1 MSPITRSVSIFTRAR
16 SGACC
21 ARSTNGA
28 ANRVLENCRRE
39 RIIGVG
45 LCDAEAAE
53 KDLANDQHSWV
64 LLWSAQACLRL
75 DGLGTNST
83 RRKAAASCRTPKSTV
98 DHSFGCGWAAP
109 CSSVFICGFIHP
121 FGCGAHQ
128 VNFSKET
135 PCRGRLRFRLTR
147 PLAAGSN
154 LADLQRQN

>member
-1 MSPITRSVSIFTRAR
+1 MSPITRSVSIFTCAR
-16 SGACC
+16 SGSCC

-39 RIIGVG
+39 RIIGVV

-98 DHSFGCGWAAP
+98 DDSFGCGWAAP

-128 VNFSKET
+128 VKLQQGNSLPRKTEVQT
-135 PCRGRLRFRLTR
+135 DAAARGRQQLGGLC
-147 PLAAGSN
+147 
-154 LADLQRQN
+154 